1 MEVLRTT
8 SQQMSI
14 NELSHRTAIRVDDII
29 DTLQSMRLIKYWKGQ
44 HIICVTPK
52 VLEEHMQV

>member
-1 MEVLRTT
+1 
-8 SQQMSI
+8 MSI